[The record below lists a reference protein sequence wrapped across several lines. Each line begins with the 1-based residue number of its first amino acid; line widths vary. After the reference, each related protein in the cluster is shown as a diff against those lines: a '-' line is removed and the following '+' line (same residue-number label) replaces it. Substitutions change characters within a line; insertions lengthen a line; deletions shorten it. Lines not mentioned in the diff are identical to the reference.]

1 MNPNR
6 QHAGMRT
13 ADMEISD
20 DTSEELEKRMD
31 ELAPKYADYT
41 RVTNPRRVA
50 VTLCST
56 VNP

>member
-1 MNPNR
+1 
-6 QHAGMRT
+6 
-13 ADMEISD
+13 MEISD
-20 DTSEELEKRMD
+20 TTSEEIEKRMD

-50 VTLCST
+50 VTLCSI